1 MDLHCLSKYFIF
13 TLNFIVWVVSIVFIG
28 VGSWAHSEKDKYNTM
43 GNLVAS
49 PSIILI
55 AVGIFMFLVAFCGCI
70 GALRENRVL
79 LKIYMVVLAVLFTL
93 EIIAGFLSFF
103 FVEETRSKVSS
114 AIKLFVVHYQD
125 DLDLQNAIDGIQSNL
140 KCCGGYS
147 YHDWNHNKYFNCS
160 AQAVE
165 ACGVPHSCCVED
177 QINTQCGFG
186 VRREKSV
193 LEASSVIYVRGCVD
207 SLSDWMVENL
217 HIIGGLAFGFAA
229 IQLLSILGASNLIK
243 DIEQAIAISDKLHA
257 DAHND
262 FVYT

>member
-28 VGSWAHSEKDKYNTM
+28 VGSWAHSEKDMYNTM

-55 AVGIFMFLVAFCGCI
+55 A
-70 GALRENRVL
+70 
-79 LKIYMVVLAVLFTL
+79 YMVVLAVLFTS